1 MLGLAEMAW
10 KLAWWRVYGSA
21 SSPTG
26 LMVSR
31 FTASLYP
38 DSASCEYYRIIDT
51 INHQRMLANWWKGRL
66 RLHCCWTITP

>member
-10 KLAWWRVYGSA
+10 KLARLRVYGNANTLRS
-21 SSPTG
+21 
-26 LMVSR
+26 LMVER
-31 FTASLYP
+31 CTASLYP